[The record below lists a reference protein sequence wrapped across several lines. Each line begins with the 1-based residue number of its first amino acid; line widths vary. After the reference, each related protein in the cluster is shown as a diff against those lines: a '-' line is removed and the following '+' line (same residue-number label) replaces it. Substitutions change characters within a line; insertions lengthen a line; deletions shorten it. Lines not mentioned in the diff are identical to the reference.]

1 MGKTAIFCSGV
12 AVGVIGVKIYPKTKV
27 VKYAKF
33 AVAIIKAQGRLSK
46 ILIDE
51 YWRIDE
57 AIDTEQKFLNMISP
71 NDFLK
76 VTFSVIDEYGQR
88 KLHVSMKTK
97 STDQEGN

>member
-1 MGKTAIFCSGV
+1 MGKAAVFCSGV
-12 AVGVIGVKIYPKTKV
+12 AVGVIGVKLYPRTKI

-33 AVAIIKAQGRLSK
+33 AIQILKVQKRLSK
-46 ILIDE
+46 ILIEE

-71 NDFLK
+71 DELLN

-88 KLHVSMKTK
+88 KLHIHMNRNPD
-97 STDQEGN
+97 DQEGN